1 MFPSLGLFGRIG
13 AVLTVS
19 ALVAGS
25 VMWFGLR
32 QEDQTA
38 SQPVPVQAAVKIA
51 SDRVLVAAAE
61 LSVGAPISDDGIVS
75 VEMPETQI
83 AESFLRDTSANREAL
98 LRLTAVRMVPG
109 GTPFVSSDLIVPE
122 VPDTPAPVQTSM
134 LHLSEGMRAISL
146 PVTEATSVAG
156 LVRNGDRVDVMLSY
170 KAENNALAIRTVLRN
185 VRIIAT
191 DQVVEPTDGSEQK
204 PFKASPKIVTFELPP
219 DGAKVLALAQKMGD
233 LMLVLSDGTDG
244 DDPIIA
250 KDTPIFASQVSGG
263 AEHSEPAAPSRS
275 VSVVRGTQ
283 TQVNVLTVAD
293 ADVGAL
299 EALTAAA
306 AAAAGAGA
314 HVTQTP
320 VPEN

>member
-1 MFPSLGLFGRIG
+1 MFIPVGLFGRIG

-32 QEDQTA
+32 QEDQAA
-38 SQPVPVQAAVKIA
+38 SQPAPVQAAVKIA

-61 LSVGAPISDDGIVS
+61 LSIGAPISDDGIIS

-83 AESFLRDTSANREAL
+83 AESFLRDTLANREAL

-122 VPDTPAPVQTSM
+122 VPDIPAPVQTSM

-191 DQVVEPTDGSEQK
+191 DQVAEPTDGSEQK
-204 PFKASPKIVTFELPP
+204 PLKASPKIVTFELPP

-233 LMLVLSDGTDG
+233 LMLVLSDGTEG

-306 AAAAGAGA
+306 AGAGA

-320 VPEN
+320 TPEN